1 MKLLLENW
9 RQYLAEQTEL
19 WGHHIDPEEKVF
31 VSDRPYT
38 SFRNVQQETP
48 IHGMMKPKG
57 LWYACGDSWTEFS
70 KGAWDRVEGNYL
82 YELELGDNVLQIST
96 KEELD
101 QFIDR
106 FLVPG
111 QFGKVLDW
119 KKVQDE
125 GYAGVEICP
134 YNWTARANSLEG
146 NPRFEWYYPWD
157 VASGCIWDNSGVKD
171 IKLLAERTDE
181 TPT

>member
-9 RQYLAEQTEL
+9 RQYLTEQTEL
-19 WGHHIDPEEKVF
+19 WGYHIDPGEKVF

-48 IHGMMKPKG
+48 AYGMMKPKG
-57 LWYACGDSWTEFS
+57 LWYACGDSWIEWS
-70 KGAWDRVEGNYL
+70 ESELGQIRGDHL
-82 YELELGDNVLQIST
+82 YGLELGEGILRIST
-96 KEELD
+96 EEEFS

-106 FLVPG
+106 FLTPG
-111 QFGKVLDW
+111 EFGKILDW

-134 YNWTARANSLEG
+134 YNWEARQLALDG
-146 NPRFEWYYPWD
+146 NDRYEWYYPWD
-157 VASGCIWDNSGVKD
+157 VASGCIWDSSGVKNVE
-171 IKLLAERTDE
+171 LLAEKTDE